1 MAPHRNQPRS
11 LFSLLSIALFGAV
24 CLPAVARAQ
33 FGQDQ
38 AIPQTGTGTAAAG
51 GSTPTATPTG
61 QDFDFSN
68 TFGGSQIG
76 INSNNAGGFGGGLG
90 GTTGLGGGFGRL
102 GGFGGGFGGFGG
114 GFGGGLGGFNQQQND
129 AKIRATIKLGFKYE
143 PPRSSL
149 RTQRLNATL
158 RRLPLPSKFQGVQV
172 AINDRT
178 AFVSG
183 RNVAEEDRDVLEQ
196 LVLLEP
202 GIDDVEFADF
212 SASDRS
218 QPQVTIERNA
228 NSVLE
233 GVPAQQVVP
242 QPVPPASIRSPS
254 VPPQPSITP
263 VPPAPSPTGNGPSF

>member
-1 MAPHRNQPRS
+1 MASKHILALRVLS
-11 LFSLLSIALFGAV
+11 LSAV
-24 CLPAVARAQ
+24 GIFCLCPQAHAQ
-33 FGQDQ
+33 FGQDT
-38 AIPQTGTGTAAAG
+38 QTQTGTAAAG

-68 TFGGSQIG
+68 TFGGTQIG
-76 INSNNAGGFGGGLG
+76 INSGNGFGTAGLG
-90 GTTGLGGGFGRL
+90 GNTGLGRLGGL
-102 GGFGGGFGGFGG
+102 GGFGGGFGGLGGFGG
-114 GFGGGLGGFNQQQND
+114 GFGGGLGGFNQQND
-129 AKIRATIKLGFKYE
+129 AKIRATIKLGFAYE
-143 PPRSSL
+143 PPKPSFRA
-149 RTQRLNATL
+149 QRLNATL

-183 RNVAEEDRDVLEQ
+183 RNVAEGDREVLEQ

-218 QPQVTIERNA
+218 QQEVIIGGS

-242 QPVPPASIRSPS
+242 QPVPPPSIRNPNL
-254 VPPQPSITP
+254 PPQPSLTP
-263 VPPAPSPTGNGPSF
+263 VPPAPSAANR